1 MPEKKNLKGEG
12 GSSKMLRYF
21 PRLILIVLIVIIGI
35 FLVWSMSG
43 GGSWQ
48 TSQGIQTPPTSDT
61 PSQPPR
67 EIKTDNTPE
76 TGTGGDQPSK
86 PAQSD

>member
-1 MPEKKNLKGEG
+1 MPENKNLKGEG
-12 GSSKMLRYF
+12 KSSKMLRYF

-43 GGSWQ
+43 GGSRQ
-48 TSQGIQTPPTSDT
+48 TSQGIQMPPTADT

-67 EIKTDNTPE
+67 DIEKDNTPQ

-86 PAQSD
+86 PAQSE